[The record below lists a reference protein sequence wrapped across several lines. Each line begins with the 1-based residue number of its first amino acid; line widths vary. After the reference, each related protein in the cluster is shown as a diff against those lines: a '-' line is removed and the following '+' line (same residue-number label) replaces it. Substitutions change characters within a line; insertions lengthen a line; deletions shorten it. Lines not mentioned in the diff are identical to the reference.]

1 MTKNPVWFR
10 LARVRHKTDILTR
23 NSILV
28 SLSTL
33 TPALT
38 LAGLFLLTALV
49 GVWTAFDRAA
59 AWSRFGLIAGGL
71 LVALGAAW
79 AGQRGGDRA
88 LGAIGLASAVLAAA
102 IGAYFLL
109 VYDWTTIN
117 HVKFA
122 ALQQLGLWLQAHRP
136 GSFPAQELNPNLVAG
151 GLVVALPLGMGGAA
165 WGWAQRYRR
174 AAIMGALALCLGLIA
189 LVLTTSRGAWLGLG
203 VGLLAAGYLEWRS
216 RQHEA
221 KAVVLSEQSP
231 TGLDSTLTGFVLLG
245 RRLQPRP
252 LFLRRLGDGLLLGLL
267 LAVLMGFGLALTW
280 PNLEPWLDGL
290 PRGATAISRLKF
302 WRDSLSLIGDYP
314 FTGSGLGSTEM
325 VYSSYVLLLHV
336 GFIDRNV
343 HNLFLQIAV
352 EQGLPGLAAFLGLLG
367 LALGELVRWYRRRDG
382 VGALRWAAT
391 AAVIALLVQG
401 LGEAGNYNGPPVLI
415 GFLPL
420 GFAWG
425 CARQQAPKAPQT
437 AAPIFTRHTWMVRPL
452 LGGVAV
458 LALALLLLP
467 ASRAA
472 FRANLGTVA
481 QTRAELS
488 LYHWPEW
495 PIQDAVRR
503 SPQINLAPAIAHY
516 RAALAL
522 DPTNVTANRRL
533 GQIELSLGEYRSAR
547 QHLKAAYAAAPGQRA
562 TRQLLGEAYALE
574 GEIERAAALWQTI
587 DLSEGQLELRQRWY
601 ASSGDS
607 QRATWVAQAVA
618 GQAAP

>member
-10 LARVRHKTDILTR
+10 LARVRHKTGILTR
-23 NSILV
+23 NSFLV

-38 LAGLFLLTALV
+38 LSGLFLLTALV
-49 GVWTAFDRAA
+49 GVWAAYDRTG

-71 LVALGAAW
+71 LVALGTAG
-79 AGQRGGDRA
+79 AGQRGGERA

-102 IGAYFLL
+102 IGLHFLL
-109 VYDWTTIN
+109 AYDWMTTK

-122 ALQQLGLWLQAHRP
+122 TLQQLGLWLQAHRL
-136 GSFPAQELNPNLVAG
+136 GLYPAQELNPNLFAG
-151 GLVVALPLGMGGAA
+151 ALAVLLPLGMGGTAC
-165 WGWAQRYRR
+165 GWLQHYRR
-174 AAIMGALALCLGLIA
+174 AASVGALALCLGLLA
-189 LVLTTSRGAWLGLG
+189 LVLTASRGAWLGLG
-203 VGLLAAGYLEWRS
+203 AGLLAAGYLEGR
-216 RQHEA
+216 
-221 KAVVLSEQSP
+221 P
-231 TGLDSTLTGFVLLG
+231 FLT
-245 RRLQPRP
+245 RRP
-252 LFLRRLGDGLLLGLL
+252 FLRRLGDGLLLGGL
-267 LAVLMGFGLALTW
+267 LAALMGFGLALAW
-280 PNLEPWLDGL
+280 PNLEPWLDAL

-314 FTGSGLGSTEM
+314 LTGSGLGSTEM

-336 GFIDRNV
+336 GYIDRNV
-343 HNLFLQIAV
+343 HNLFLQVTV

-367 LALGELVRWYRRRDG
+367 LALGELVRGYRRRDG
-382 VGALRWAAT
+382 AGALRWAAT

-415 GFLPL
+415 GLLPL

-425 CARQQAPKAPQT
+425 CAWQQAPKTPPT
-437 AAPIFTRHTWMVRPL
+437 AAPLLTRHARLVRPL
-452 LGGVAV
+452 LGLVAV
-458 LALALLLLP
+458 LALALLILP

-472 FRANLGTVA
+472 FRANLGAVA

-516 RAALAL
+516 QSALAL
-522 DPTNVTANRRL
+522 DPANVTANRRL
-533 GQIELSLGEYRSAR
+533 GQIELSLGEYHSAR

-562 TRQLLGEAYALE
+562 TRQLLGEAYALA

-587 DLSEGQLELRQRWY
+587 DVSEGQLELRQRWY
-601 ASSGDS
+601 TSVSEP
-607 QRATWVAQAVA
+607 Q
-618 GQAAP
+618 QAAWVTQAAGYAAP